1 MAVDMKTLSSIQSY
15 QNSMKMEV
23 TSDKQAALKNRPDL
37 PDNASPIAQMAV
49 DKTFHSAKLQQNASV
64 ITHLFNQGSK
74 QDIELFSMKVS
85 YQSAIEAINEK
96 LRIDL
101 GLDSE
106 AADPVSQQKLEEQGG
121 MEYWSSEN
129 TAKRIVDGATG
140 FLSGFQN
147 AHPELEGEALMDKFM
162 DVVGGGL
169 IQGFEQAKGFLGD
182 LNVFEDTVEENYN
195 ATFDLVQ
202 KGMEQFRKDFLGI
215 VDEAPATDPEKSE

>member
-215 VDEAPATDPEKSE
+215 VDEAPATDPEKAE

>member
-23 TSDKQAALKNRPDL
+23 ASDKQAALKNRPDL

-215 VDEAPATDPEKSE
+215 VDEAPATDSEKAE

>member
-182 LNVFEDTVEENYN
+182 LNVFEETVEENYN